1 MYFVKFWTLM
11 TGVLFFSKAMTQ
23 SGNDGWQ
30 VLFNGKDFTGWRELN
45 GKHKWEVKDGMIIGT
60 DIHNQPNGFLCTE
73 KDYSDFILELEVS
86 IDTLMNNSGVQFR
99 SRSIPEYLN
108 GRVHG
113 YQMEID
119 PKPQRWSGSIYDEGG
134 TRGWLYTTELNEA
147 GKKAFRNNQWNKY
160 RIECFGTTIRTWV
173 NGIPIAHLVDAELS
187 KGFIGLQL
195 HANNPT
201 DPPGGN
207 QVRFRNIRIQT
218 TGIKPS
224 PLDDIYVV
232 NTIPNNLSLQE
243 KKSGYFLLWDG
254 KTTTGWQGLFD
265 KRFPNGDWEIKDGVL
280 KVRQDK
286 NELSPGSDIV
296 TKKQFGA
303 FQLKF
308 DFKIE
313 KGANSGIKY
322 LIEQLTTNK
331 DAEKQKAIAAL
342 EFQIVDDSAQGISGN
357 RTLGSLADLLPATKP
372 GSSIRR
378 PGAWNQG
385 IIEVFPDNRVRYWLN
400 GYKILE
406 YTRGSSEYLEA
417 ISKSKYRD
425 LPGFGMAK
433 KGYIL
438 LEGHGGMVS
447 FRSIKIRELH

>member
-1 MYFVKFWTLM
+1 MYKLKFWGLM
-11 TGVLFFSKAMTQ
+11 TGVLFFSTAVTQ
-23 SGNDGWQ
+23 TAGDGWQ
-30 VLFNGKDFTGWRELN
+30 VLFNGKDFSGWRELN
-45 GKHKWEVKDGMIIGT
+45 GKHKWEVRDGMIIGT
-60 DIHNQPNGFLCTE
+60 DVHERPNGFLCTE

-99 SRSIPEYLN
+99 SRSTPDYLN

-134 TRGWLYTTELNEA
+134 TRGWLYTTELNKV

-173 NGIPIAHLVDAELS
+173 NDIPISHLVDAES
-187 KGFIGLQL
+187 PKGFIGLQL

-207 QVRFRNIRIQT
+207 QVRFRNIRIKT

-243 KKSGYFLLWDG
+243 KKSGYSLLWDG
-254 KTTTGWQGLFD
+254 KTTTGWHGVFD
-265 KRFPNGDWEIKDGVL
+265 NRFPDEDWEIKDSAL
-280 KVRQDK
+280 KATQNK
-286 NELSPGSDIV
+286 NELLQGADIR

-322 LIEQLTTNK
+322 LIAPLPTNK
-331 DAEKQKAIAAL
+331 TAGKQKAIAGL
-342 EFQIVDDSAQGISGN
+342 EFQIADDSAEGSSGN
-357 RTLGSLADLLPATKP
+357 RTLGSLADLLASTKP
-372 GSSIRR
+372 GSSIKR
-378 PGAWNQG
+378 PGTWNQG
-385 IIEVFPDNRVRYWLN
+385 MIEVFLDNRVRYWLN

-406 YTRGSSEYLEA
+406 YTRGSAEYLE
-417 ISKSKYRD
+417 SVRKSKYTD
-425 LPGFGMAK
+425 LTDFGMAK

-447 FRSIKIRELH
+447 FRSIKIKELH